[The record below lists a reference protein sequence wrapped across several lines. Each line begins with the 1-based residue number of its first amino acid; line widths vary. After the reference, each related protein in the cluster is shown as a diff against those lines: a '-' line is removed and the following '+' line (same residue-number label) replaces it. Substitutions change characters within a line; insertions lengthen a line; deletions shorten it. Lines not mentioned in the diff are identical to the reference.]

1 MSKHVGILT
10 SGGDTPGLNA
20 AIRAVGKASSNKYGM
35 QTTGFLDGFRGL
47 MENRSVPLGP
57 KALAGIL
64 TIGGTILGTGREKP
78 YKMMV
83 GNKVRDMTDVIV
95 ENYHKNHLD
104 CLVCLGG
111 GGTQKNAYHLAKN
124 GLNIITLPKT
134 IDNDVGMTDITFGFD
149 TALGIAVEAIDR
161 LHSTAH
167 SHHRIIVVEI
177 MGHRAGWLTLGAG
190 VAGGADVILI
200 PEIPYDINVIAESIT
215 NRSRSGKSFSIVAVA
230 EGALTMEG
238 YEKISD
244 AKKRVSEANKKKE
257 KAEIKNELRALD
269 KKYTGNTVFLAK
281 ELEKVTGLESRV
293 TILGHLQR
301 GGSPSAADRL
311 LATRLGTACAGYIND
326 EKFGNM
332 VSVNG
337 EETTLVPLEKV
348 VGKLKSVPLD
358 HPWVQSAREVGTC
371 LGDSLE

>member
-1 MSKHVGILT
+1 M
-10 SGGDTPGLNA
+10 
-20 AIRAVGKASSNKYGM
+20 
-35 QTTGFLDGFRGL
+35 
-47 MENRSVPLGP
+47 
-57 KALAGIL
+57 
-64 TIGGTILGTGREKP
+64 
-78 YKMMV
+78 
-83 GNKVRDMTDVIV
+83 
-95 ENYHKNHLD
+95 
-104 CLVCLGG
+104 
-111 GGTQKNAYHLAKN
+111 
-124 GLNIITLPKT
+124 
-134 IDNDVGMTDITFGFD
+134 
-149 TALGIAVEAIDR
+149 
-161 LHSTAH
+161 
-167 SHHRIIVVEI
+167 
-177 MGHRAGWLTLGAG
+177 
-190 VAGGADVILI
+190 
-200 PEIPYDINVIAESIT
+200 
-215 NRSRSGKSFSIVAVA
+215 
-230 EGALTMEG
+230 
-238 YEKISD
+238 
-244 AKKRVSEANKKKE
+244 KKKE

-371 LGDSLE
+371 LGDSVE